1 MVPKSVALFLAVAV
15 FAVTL
20 SSSLVSALNEQYPD
34 ELDSEDGGEF
44 IRALRG
50 KPHRIYVGRRE
61 MDDMETQEGLEDY
74 IDEEKRGNPRRHL
87 FIGKRMH
94 AYSKRRRPQRVFIG

>member
-1 MVPKSVALFLAVAV
+1 MLPKSCALFLVVALFVVA
-15 FAVTL
+15 L
-20 SSSLVSALNEQYPD
+20 SSSLVSALDDEYSG

-61 MDDMETQEGLEDY
+61 MDDLETQDGLEDY
-74 IDEEKRGNPRRHL
+74 IGEEKRSNPRRHL

-94 AYSKRRRPQRVFIG
+94 AYAKRRRPQRVFIG